1 MSMPNRLFHYQKF
14 VQEYLIFISL
24 LSERKVK
31 FSRPDSF
38 NDPWDCRVHYR
49 LPSDSDGRKRVVNW
63 LSDMHRKHFP
73 SMSEAE
79 RIRKAQDF
87 LANPLQLQK
96 AFV

>member
-1 MSMPNRLFHYQKF
+1 
-14 VQEYLIFISL
+14 
-24 LSERKVK
+24 
-31 FSRPDSF
+31 
-38 NDPWDCRVHYR
+38 
-49 LPSDSDGRKRVVNW
+49 
-63 LSDMHRKHFP
+63 MHRKHFP